1 MSQVDYT
8 GMGDRELKRY
18 FLENGGDKAAVQ
30 AYLDRRKRRS
40 NSIIT
45 KMGAPDFDT
54 KIEAAIRQQMKE
66 YKSYS

>member
-8 GMGDRELKRY
+8 AMGDRELKRY
-18 FLENGGDKAAVQ
+18 FLKNRGDKAALQ

-45 KMGAPDFDT
+45 KVGDPDFDT

-66 YKSYS
+66 YKG